1 VHGFLSAEDATM
13 ADWKKTAKA
22 FLLADGGIDD
32 REVGVLRKELFADG
46 VIDDIEMD
54 FLLELRHDAN
64 RVVPA
69 FHFLVID
76 ALKSCCLAGGA
87 IKHESVSLL
96 RRWLLS
102 RPVGYVEKRYL
113 QELRAAAHTA
123 PPADF
128 DELYRQ
134 CMSA

>member
-1 VHGFLSAEDATM
+1 M

-22 FLLADGGIDD
+22 FLLGSGGIDD
-32 REVGVLRKELFADG
+32 RQVAVLRKELFADG
-46 VIDDIEMD
+46 KVDDIEMD
-54 FLLELRHDAN
+54 FLLELRRDAK
-64 RVVPA
+64 RLAPA

-76 ALKSCCLAGGA
+76 ALKSCCLAGDA
-87 IKHESVSLL
+87 IKPGTASLL

-102 RPVGYVEKRYL
+102 GKVGYVEKRYL
-113 QELRAAAHTA
+113 EELRAAARQA
-123 PPADF
+123 PADF